1 MRHPVY
7 TAFGTLVIVLLLAA
21 EVRGWSPMRPNEVKN
36 VPRSIRDNPGA
47 YRPHYRSSFF
57 GTGHY
62 MRGK

>member
-7 TAFGTLVIVLLLAA
+7 TTFGALVLFLLVAA
-21 EVRGWSPMRPNEVKN
+21 EVRGWSFLRPNEVKN

-47 YRPHYRSSFF
+47 YRPHYHYF